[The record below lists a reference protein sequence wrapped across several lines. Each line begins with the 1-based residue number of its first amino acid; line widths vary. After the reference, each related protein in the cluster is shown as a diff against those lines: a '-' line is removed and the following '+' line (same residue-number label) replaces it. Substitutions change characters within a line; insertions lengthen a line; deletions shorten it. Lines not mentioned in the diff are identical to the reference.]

1 MEMAQLAW
9 LVSAEEGVHGVL
21 FTLSPRDRVPSIL
34 GMEVL
39 KSCFSLNHGVAW
51 YFISASSSIQK
62 TTQVLQDHFK
72 DILTSVIPPRSVAIM
87 MKSLEAGTSTA
98 NATARSSPEQPFIKF
113 SLSIIHCMCIY
124 NKICMGSGKSKK
136 FSKIPSLKETWFFVF
151 YRNNLDNEIRPA
163 PKSNQMRPLL

>member
-1 MEMAQLAW
+1 
-9 LVSAEEGVHGVL
+9 
-21 FTLSPRDRVPSIL
+21 
-34 GMEVL
+34 
-39 KSCFSLNHGVAW
+39 
-51 YFISASSSIQK
+51 
-62 TTQVLQDHFK
+62 
-72 DILTSVIPPRSVAIM
+72 M